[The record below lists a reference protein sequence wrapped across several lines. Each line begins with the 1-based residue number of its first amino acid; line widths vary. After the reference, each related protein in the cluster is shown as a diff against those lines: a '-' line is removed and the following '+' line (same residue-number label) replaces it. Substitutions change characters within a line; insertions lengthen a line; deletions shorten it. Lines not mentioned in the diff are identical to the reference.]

1 LKPLLLRCETVAA
14 LDLLSVK
21 FYCRLFW

>member
-1 LKPLLLRCETVAA
+1 LRCETVAA